1 MPMYPNLA
9 AEMSRNGI
17 TAEKMAKR
25 IRINAATMSAKIN
38 KKDRM
43 KLCEAAQIRDAFFP
57 GMSIDYLF
65 STELVERLKEEAIR

>member
-17 TAEKMAKR
+17 TAEKIAKQ
-25 IRINAATMSAKIN
+25 IGINAATMSAKIN

-43 KLCEAAQIRDAFFP
+43 KLCEAARIRDAFFP
-57 GMSIDYLF
+57 NMSIDYLF
-65 STELVERLKEEAIR
+65 STELVERSKTESA